1 MEWLSALFTE
11 NSVANA
17 VLIYSLVIF
26 LGVSLGKIGFKGVN
40 LGIAGVLFVG
50 IFFGHW
56 GFAVPE
62 EIRHFVREFGLILF
76 VYTIGLQVGPS
87 FFSSFRK
94 EGITL
99 NLLGIGLV
107 LLGVLTTFLIYYF
120 GKLPISVAVGLM
132 SGAVTN
138 TPGLGAAQQTLH
150 DIQSNTPNFTFIPP
164 ALAYAIAY
172 PFGVFGVILS
182 MLFVKWIFKIDISKE
197 VAQDQERQQQDKPK
211 PESTSF
217 VVENPQILGKPISIL
232 SEIMETQVVVSRILQ
247 NDEIV
252 TPSAETLLQKGNIL
266 RIVGMKKELEKLELL
281 IGRKSELD
289 LNQPISIQTQKTLA
303 NRAIII
309 TQKQVLGKTLA
320 NLQIRNRFGVNVTR
334 IERAGLELIAMPDMP
349 LHFGDKVRVVGTDE
363 DIKRFAKEVGNSVK
377 HLQHPNVVAIFIGIT
392 LGVILGSIPIYLPNI
407 PIPLKLGLAGGP
419 LIVAILFGKYGQIKT
434 FSTYVSTSA
443 NLMLREIGIV
453 LFLASVGIKAGESFW
468 KTLSEGDGTT
478 WILLGLLITF
488 IPLFTIGF
496 VARFFFKKNYLEIC
510 GLLAGSS
517 TCPPALAFA
526 SAFTDSDK
534 PAFTYATVFPLIT
547 FCRILVAQ
555 LLILLLI

>member
-1 MEWLSALFTE
+1 MEWLIALFTE

-17 VLIYSLVIF
+17 VLVYSLVIF

-56 GFAVPE
+56 GFSVPE
-62 EIRHFVREFGLILF
+62 EVCHFIREFGLILF

-99 NLLGIGLV
+99 NLLGVGLV
-107 LLGVLTTFLIYYF
+107 VLGVLVTFLVYYF
-120 GKLPISVAVGLM
+120 GKLPVSVAVGLM

-138 TPGLGAAQQTLH
+138 TPGLGAAQQTLS
-150 DIQSNTPNFTFIPP
+150 DIQASTPSFTFIPP
-164 ALAYAIAY
+164 VLAYAVAY

-182 MLFVKWIFKIDISKE
+182 MLFVKWVFKIDLSKE
-197 VAQDQERQQQDKPK
+197 VAQDRETQEKTKPK

-217 VVENPQILGKPISIL
+217 VVENPQILGKSISIL
-232 SEIMETQVVVSRILQ
+232 SEIMETQVIVSRILQ
-247 NDEIV
+247 NGEII
-252 TPSAETLLQKGNIL
+252 TPSAETLLEEGNVL
-266 RIVGMKKELEKLELL
+266 RVVGMKKELEKLELL

-289 LNQPISIQTQKTLA
+289 LKQSIPTQTQKHLA
-303 NRAIII
+303 NRTIVV
-309 TQKQVLGKTLA
+309 TQKQVLGKNLA
-320 NLQIRNRFGVNVTR
+320 HLQIRNRFGVNVTR
-334 IERAGLELIAMPDMP
+334 IERAGIELIAMSDMP
-349 LHFGDKVRVVGTDE
+349 LHFGDKLRVVGTEE
-363 DIKRFAKEVGNSVK
+363 DINRFAKEVGNSVK
-377 HLQHPNVVAIFIGIT
+377 HLQHPNVGAIFIGIT
-392 LGVILGSIPIYLPNI
+392 LGVIFGSIPIYLPNI

-419 LIVAILFGKYGQIKT
+419 LIVAILFGKYGQIKGFT
-434 FSTYVSTSA
+434 TYVSTSA
-443 NLMLREIGIV
+443 NLMLREIGII

-468 KTLSEGDGTT
+468 QTLSEGDGKI
-478 WILLGLLITF
+478 WILFGLLITF

-496 VARFFFKKNYLEIC
+496 VARFFLKKNYLEIC

-555 LLILLLI
+555 LLILFLL